1 MQQQDFCRYF
11 DDYLTALRQEGKS
24 AHTVEAY
31 RRDLSQLERLLM
43 LRPSENGE
51 DVRRGDFL
59 AALKKLSQRNLS
71 ERSRCG
77 GSIAAGW
84 YKGA

>member
-43 LRPSENGE
+43 LRPSENRF
-51 DVRRGDFL
+51 V
-59 AALKKLSQRNLS
+59 
-71 ERSRCG
+71 
-77 GSIAAGW
+77 
-84 YKGA
+84 